1 MNKYTFTKTVT
12 FNEEDMVDIIS
23 SAVYDIGYWSVI
35 DNDNDTWNNASA
47 ELSEDATFEDVFWHI
62 LKSGKAVTMYD
73 VEDEDEVW
81 QLTLDKLNRGIQMA
95 LNYNRWNGNMDDI
108 DGEVGDVI
116 FQFALFED
124 IVYG

>member
-12 FNEEDMVDIIS
+12 FNGDDMVDIIS

-35 DNDNDTWNNASA
+35 DNDNDVWNNASA

-62 LKSGKAVTMYD
+62 LKNGKAVTMYD
-73 VEDEDEVW
+73 AEDDSEVW
-81 QLTLDKLNRGIQMA
+81 QLTLDKLNKGIQMA
-95 LNYNRWNGNMDDI
+95 LDYNRWNGDMNSI

-116 FQFALFED
+116 FQFALFGE

>member
-12 FNEEDMVDIIS
+12 FNEEDMVGIIS

-35 DNDNDTWNNASA
+35 DNDDDTWNNASA
-47 ELSEDATFEDVFWHI
+47 ELPEDATFEDVFWHI
-62 LKSGKAVTMYD
+62 LKNGKAATMYD
-73 VEDEDEVW
+73 AEDDSEVW
-81 QLTLDKLNRGIQMA
+81 QLTLDKLNKGIQMA
-95 LNYNRWNGNMDDI
+95 LDYNRWNGDMDSI

-116 FQFALFED
+116 FQFALFGE